1 MVTKLQRSSL
11 VFQIPLRL
19 IFLWHNSRSE
29 SGLFSTESCNYLV
42 CLKPERYHLSK
53 KFLAV
58 YARCDPCRTE
68 GLFLFS
74 PSQSVSLHDR
84 QDGAI
89 LLALSRIYHRNVPR
103 KFGGVAPVCWRT
115 SLYNLIFSGS
125 EAVFWPKA
133 WEVKRSYLASLK
145 AIIPSKLI
153 LIVPGFHVQCT
164 SHHCLQAHGENSN
177 TLRSSC
183 TVALSWDGQILVLNE
198 RKGLLWE
205 HTECGSHGQRGEK
218 KKIP

>member
-1 MVTKLQRSSL
+1 MVTKPQRSSL
-11 VFQIPLRL
+11 VFQISLRL
-19 IFLWHNSRSE
+19 ILLWHNSRSE

-42 CLKPERYHLSK
+42 CLNPWEVPFIK

-58 YARCDPCRTE
+58 YARCNPCRTE

-74 PSQSVSLHDR
+74 PSQSVSIHDR

-125 EAVFWPKA
+125 EVVFWPKA
-133 WEVKRSYLASLK
+133 WEVKRSYLASPK

-153 LIVPGFHVQCT
+153 LIVSGFYVQCT
-164 SHHCLQAHGENSN
+164 SNHCLEVHGKNSN
-177 TLRSSC
+177 MVRYSC
-183 TVALSWDGQILVLNE
+183 TVALS
-198 RKGLLWE
+198 
-205 HTECGSHGQRGEK
+205 
-218 KKIP
+218 